1 MNTSESHSFSEPL
14 ISPSPSLFSKLAA
27 LCCCLRS
34 SSPESGQSGA
44 FELKELREKKSLT
57 DFKDSRV
64 QSDDRGL
71 RVNPVIVPVQAASS
85 PPPPSLVLENPSPTK
100 KKSSKKK
107 GLPVVNTLVEGY
119 QVIGN
124 GKETVIATMSKTLVE
139 FNKTTF
145 RSDIKK
151 KPDFVPLKYWN
162 QRYSI
167 FSKFDDGILLDEE
180 SWYSVTHECI
190 AKCIADRLK
199 GYKVMDGFAGAGG
212 NIIQFAATSETTAV
226 EIDQSRIDMLKT
238 NAEIYGV
245 LDNIKFIKGDFLE
258 VAEQE
263 APIEVV
269 FMSPPWGGPDYVKSK
284 KYDMF
289 AMITPDITKIMEVC
303 NKVTKNVVLYLPR
316 TAHPAQ
322 IVQLFK
328 HMPEIQRK
336 IHFELFC
343 VGSKVKT
350 ICCYMGEFNKIDSLT
365 ISNSIFEK
373 IVKIPKYL
381 PKDRDQAIV
390 EFAKEI
396 DSAGLNSAIIHAYS
410 AKRHPRAK

>member
-1 MNTSESHSFSEPL
+1 MNTSESESLSFPL
-14 ISPSPSLFSKLAA
+14 NGRSASIFSRFAQ
-27 LCCCLRS
+27 LCCCFRS
-34 SSPESGQSGA
+34 SSPSSERSGSYT
-44 FELKELREKKSLT
+44 ELKEL
-57 DFKDSRV
+57 KDLKDPNPDLDSKPQRTF
-64 QSDDRGL
+64 
-71 RVNPVIVPVQAASS
+71 PVIVPVQAALSPAGASS
-85 PPPPSLVLENPSPTK
+85 ALENPSPK

-107 GLPVVNTLVEGY
+107 GLPVVNTLSEGY

-167 FSKFDDGILLDEE
+167 FSRFDDGVLLDEE

-190 AKCIADRLK
+190 AKSIADRLK
-199 GYKVMDGFAGAGG
+199 EYLVMDGFAGAGG
-212 NIIQFAATSETTAV
+212 NIIQFAMNGKTVAV

-245 LDNIKFIKGDFLE
+245 LENIRFVKGDFLE
-258 VAEQE
+258 VAEAE
-263 APIEVV
+263 KPVDVV

-284 KYDMF
+284 KYDLF

-303 NKVTKNVVLYLPR
+303 NRITKNVVLYLPR

-328 HMPEIQRK
+328 HMPDIQRK

-350 ICCYMGEFNKIDSLT
+350 ICCFMGEFNNIDSLT

-396 DSAGLNSAIIHAYS
+396 DMAGLNTAIIHAYS

>member
-1 MNTSESHSFSEPL
+1 MSEL
-14 ISPSPSLFSKLAA
+14 RDKKNISLKDSAA
-27 LCCCLRS
+27 RTDDRALRS
-34 SSPESGQSGA
+34 S
-44 FELKELREKKSLT
+44 
-57 DFKDSRV
+57 
-64 QSDDRGL
+64 
-71 RVNPVIVPVQAASS
+71 PVIVPVQAAVS
-85 PPPPSLVLENPSPTK
+85 PPPPPSVTEGTSPLK

-107 GLPVVNTLVEGY
+107 GLPVVNSLVEGY

-124 GKETVIATMSKTLVE
+124 GKETVVATMSKTQVE
-139 FNKTTF
+139 FSKTTF

-151 KPDFVPLKYWN
+151 KPEFVPLKYWN

-167 FSKFDDGILLDEE
+167 FSRFEDGVLLDEE

-199 GYKVMDGFAGAGG
+199 DYTVMDGFAGAGG
-212 NIIQFAATSETTAV
+212 NIIQFASTGRTIAV
-226 EIDQSRIDMLKT
+226 EIDQGRIDMLKT
-238 NAEIYGV
+238 NAGIYGV
-245 LDNIKFIKGDFLE
+245 LENIKFVKGDFLQ

-263 APIEVV
+263 APVEVV

-303 NKVTKNVVLYLPR
+303 NKVTRNVVLYLPR

-328 HMPEIQRK
+328 HMPDIQRK

-350 ICCYMGEFNKIDSLT
+350 ICCYMGEFNKIDSLV

-381 PKDRDQAIV
+381 PKDRDLAIV

-396 DSAGLNSAIIHAYS
+396 DSAGLNSAIVHAYS

>member
-1 MNTSESHSFSEPL
+1 MNTSESHLVSEPL
-14 ISPSPSLFSKLAA
+14 ISQSPSLFSKLAA
-27 LCCCLRS
+27 LCCCLRA
-34 SSPESGQSGA
+34 SSPELAGT
-44 FELKELREKKSLT
+44 FEMSEVRGEKKFGELREL
-57 DFKDSRV
+57 RGRN
-64 QSDDRGL
+64 DDRAL
-71 RVNPVIVPVQAASS
+71 RSSPVIVPVQAAVS
-85 PPPPSLVLENPSPTK
+85 PPPSLVVAESVLPTK
-100 KKSSKKK
+100 KKNSKKK

-124 GKETVIATMSKTLVE
+124 GKETVIATMSKTQVE
-139 FNKTTF
+139 FSKTTF
-145 RSDIKK
+145 RSDITK
-151 KPDFVPLKYWN
+151 KPDYVPLKYWN

-190 AKCIADRLK
+190 AKCIASRLK
-199 GYKVMDGFAGAGG
+199 DYTVMDGFAGAGG
-212 NIIQFAATSETTAV
+212 NIIQFASTGKTIAV
-226 EIDQSRIDMLKT
+226 ELDPIRIEMLKT

-245 LDNIKFIKGDFLE
+245 LNNIQFIQGDFLE
-258 VAEQE
+258 VASQE
-263 APIEVV
+263 SPIEVV

-284 KYDMF
+284 KYDLF
-289 AMITPDITKIMEVC
+289 AMITPAISQIMETC
-303 NKVTKNVVLYLPR
+303 NKITQNVVLYLPR

-328 HMPEIQRK
+328 HMPEVQRK

-350 ICCYMGEFNKIDSLT
+350 ICCYMGEFNKIDSLV
-365 ISNSIFEK
+365 ISKSIFEK
-373 IVKIPKYL
+373 ILKIPKYL
-381 PKDRDQAIV
+381 PKDRDLAIG

-396 DSAGLNSAIIHAYS
+396 DSIGLNSAIIHAYS